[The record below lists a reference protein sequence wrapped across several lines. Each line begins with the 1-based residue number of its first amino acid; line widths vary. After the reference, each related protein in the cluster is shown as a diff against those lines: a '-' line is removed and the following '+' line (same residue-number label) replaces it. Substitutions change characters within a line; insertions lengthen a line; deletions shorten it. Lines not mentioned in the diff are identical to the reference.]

1 MKAFTIAVSQITAT
15 VSNQQEEHPVR
26 WLLNRH
32 VESSLFVQVLNVVV
46 ETDTHVLSLV
56 RYIPDL
62 VEFDHLVI
70 SPIYYALK

>member
-1 MKAFTIAVSQITAT
+1 MKAFIIAVSQITAT
-15 VSNQQEEHPVR
+15 LSNEQQPQQQEEHVR

-56 RYIPDL
+56 RYVPDL
-62 VEFDHLVI
+62 VEFDHLVD
-70 SPIYYALK
+70 KERG